1 MRISRN
7 FGQRHGMENCIRHDA
22 SSSGMDFI
30 KRDPKSYLW
39 TFVRDPTHRAMST
52 IGSTLSNR
60 LIKSTKQSFFNKS
73 NHAVLVNKTL
83 SMLRNYTDTRWG
95 ILSEGRGG
103 FQVEY
108 SMLTNIPVNFVNNP
122 LYPTEIANRNALAQ
136 MITSVSAL
144 FLQ

>member
-1 MRISRN
+1 
-7 FGQRHGMENCIRHDA
+7 
-22 SSSGMDFI
+22 
-30 KRDPKSYLW
+30 
-39 TFVRDPTHRAMST
+39 
-52 IGSTLSNR
+52 
-60 LIKSTKQSFFNKS
+60 
-73 NHAVLVNKTL
+73 
-83 SMLRNYTDTRWG
+83 MLRNYTDTRWG